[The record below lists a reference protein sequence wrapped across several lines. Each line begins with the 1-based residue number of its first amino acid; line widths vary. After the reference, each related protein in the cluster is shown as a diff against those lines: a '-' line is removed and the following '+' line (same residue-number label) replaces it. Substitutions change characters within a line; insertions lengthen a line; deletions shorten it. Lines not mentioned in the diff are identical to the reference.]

1 VRFTIE
7 RADGYLRAEIWDRR
21 TAEETETFLRTLAE
35 AARKH
40 TSARVLICVHSSL
53 PIFRVERYGAS
64 AYLKELSSKAWFRVA
79 VVADQADI
87 LAAHQYLEI
96 LAAQQGANVRSFAD
110 EELAERWL
118 LSTGGRRRV
127 LLVEDNADQSRSMA
141 LLLGLMGHEVS
152 CATTGYAA
160 LDSARGTQPSLVILD
175 LGLPGLDGFEVARR
189 LREEHGTGL
198 RIIALTAYA
207 SEDARARARDAGCDA
222 HLVKPLDPRFL
233 ESLLA

>member
-7 RADGYLRAEIWDRR
+7 RADGYLRAELWDRR
-21 TAEETETFLRTLAE
+21 TAAETETFLRTLAD
-35 AARKH
+35 AALKH
-40 TSARVLICVHSSL
+40 TTARVLICVHSSL
-53 PIFRVERYGAS
+53 PIFRVEQFGAS
-64 AYLKELSSKAWFRVA
+64 AYLKELSGKPWFRVA
-79 VVADQADI
+79 VVADQPDV
-87 LAAHQYLEI
+87 LAAHQYIEV
-96 LAAQQGANVRSFAD
+96 LAAQQGANLRSFAD
-110 EELAERWL
+110 EDLAERWL

-127 LLVEDNADQSRSMA
+127 LLVEDNVDQSRSMA

-152 CATTGYAA
+152 CATTGFAA
-160 LDSARGTQPSLVILD
+160 LDSARGAQPSLVILD

>member
-1 VRFTIE
+1 MRFTIE
-7 RADGYLRAEIWDRR
+7 RADGYLRADLWDRQ
-21 TAEETETFLRTLAE
+21 TAQETEAFLRALGD
-35 AARKH
+35 AALKH
-40 TSARVLICVHSSL
+40 TAARVLICVHSSL
-53 PIFRVERYGAS
+53 PIFRVEQYGAS
-64 AYLKELSSKAWFRVA
+64 AYLKELSGKPWFRVA
-79 VVADQADI
+79 VVADQADV
-87 LAAHQYLEI
+87 LAAHQYIEV
-96 LAAQQGANVRSFAD
+96 LAAQQGANLRSFAD
-110 EELAERWL
+110 EEHAERWL

-141 LLLGLMGHEVS
+141 LLLGLMGHDVS
-152 CATTGYAA
+152 CAKTGYAA